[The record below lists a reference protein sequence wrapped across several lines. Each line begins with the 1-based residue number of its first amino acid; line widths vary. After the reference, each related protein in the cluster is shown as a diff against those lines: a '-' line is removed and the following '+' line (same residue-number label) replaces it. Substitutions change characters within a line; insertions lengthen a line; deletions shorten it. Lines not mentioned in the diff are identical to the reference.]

1 MSFHISAGSAPS
13 FDYAGRPMEILAG
26 LGDRPSGFA
35 VAELTIPPGFPGPPP
50 HAHDLFDE
58 GFYVLRGSLT
68 VVGNDEP
75 VALGPGSLF
84 VAPRGERHGF
94 ANPCA
99 EAAQVLGL
107 WGPAG
112 PALAFM
118 KAIGAVLP
126 AAGPPDIDAVRAVYE
141 SHNSRLLP

>member
-1 MSFHISAGSAPS
+1 
-13 FDYAGRPMEILAG
+13 MEILAG
-26 LGDRPSGFA
+26 LGNRPSGFA

-50 HAHDLFDE
+50 HAHDRFDE

-68 VVGNDEP
+68 VVGDDEP

-94 ANPCA
+94 ANPSA
-99 EAAQVLGL
+99 EATRVLGL

-112 PALAFM
+112 PGLRFM
-118 KAIGAVLP
+118 KAIGACCRP
-126 AAGPPDIDAVRAVYE
+126 TDHQTSTRVRAVYE
-141 SHNSRLLP
+141 SHNSHLLP